1 MHDYFVQLFH
11 YVAWANRRVIE
22 ALRTQ
27 PPAQKEAL
35 PLVAHLLAAEH
46 IWLSRLR
53 GSAATVAVWPQL
65 TLDQCVALAEE
76 NASGYASFLT
86 ALGPADFTRSVSY
99 RNTKGTEFQTT
110 LLDIL
115 THVATHGSYHRGQV
129 AKAFG
134 RAGCQ
139 AANTDYITFVREALN
154 S

>member
-1 MHDYFVQLFH
+1 MHDYFVQLFR
-11 YVAWANRRVIE
+11 YVAWANHRVID
-22 ALRTQ
+22 ALQNQ
-27 PPAQKEAL
+27 PPAQREAL

-86 ALGPADFTRSVSY
+86 PLGPADFACSVSY
-99 RNTKGTEFQTT
+99 RNTKGIEFLTPV
-110 LLDIL
+110 LDIL

-139 AANTDYITFVREALN
+139 AVNTDFITFVREK
-154 S
+154 

>member
-1 MHDYFVQLFH
+1 MHDYFLQLFR

-27 PPAQKEAL
+27 PPAQREAL

-46 IWLSRLR
+46 IWISRLR
-53 GSAATVAVWPQL
+53 GSAATVTVWPQL

-76 NASGYASFLT
+76 NASGYASFLG
-86 ALGPADFTRSVSY
+86 ALGPADLVRIVFY
-99 RNTKGTEFQTT
+99 RNTKGVEFQTPV
-110 LLDIL
+110 LDIL

-139 AANTDYITFVREALN
+139 AVNTDYIAFVREK
-154 S
+154 